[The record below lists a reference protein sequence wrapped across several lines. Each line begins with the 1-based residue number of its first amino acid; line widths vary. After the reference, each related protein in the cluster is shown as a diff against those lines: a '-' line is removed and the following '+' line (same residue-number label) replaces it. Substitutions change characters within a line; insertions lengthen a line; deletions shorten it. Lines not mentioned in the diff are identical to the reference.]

1 MNDTKSWEPPNRVDS
16 GVPQGELLMLMWR
29 YKWLIASVMTIS
41 AIVAFIY
48 LKKAMPSYTATS
60 RLYVQSEGPRIVPEF
75 QGLVQ
80 ERTINFLYTQCEFLR
95 STAIIRRA
103 LEKPGIRDLPT
114 FRGVGNQL
122 GYVKGGLKAKVGA
135 KDDIIDLSF
144 DAPYADD
151 AAKIVNAVVEAYV
164 DFNAQKRQSTA
175 AEVLNILQQE
185 KTTREKDLREKLEAL
200 IDFRRENG
208 VLSMADDNTSIATQ
222 RLMSLGT
229 ALTDAHLQ
237 KVEALA
243 AYSTAKTMM
252 ENPALVGEN
261 HQPGPIFG
269 GIEHD
274 ALSAELLRAQTRVL
288 TLQKTCTEEHPM
300 LQDARINLDLL
311 RKQYMAIVQQ
321 RVEKATKRV
330 SELEALVNEQ
340 QEIAKKSGVLSATY
354 ALLEAEVR
362 RTERLCD
369 ILDNR
374 IKEINIAEDGGALSV
389 SVLEMARL
397 EEVVTNNMKKI
408 RVMIVSLMIG
418 AMLSIGMALAHDRL
432 DQRLKSAD
440 EIATV
445 TGAPVLGVV
454 PSVSGHLSRAAQG
467 QVVHVDPM
475 SHAAEAYRTIRTA
488 IYFGLV
494 DEKNNRLLVTSP
506 IHGEGKTTVASNLA
520 IAMAQTGQR
529 TLLVDADFRKPTQQ
543 TIFQV
548 KGEDGLS
555 SVLGGKTS
563 LRDAIFH
570 TTHKDLDV
578 LPCGMIPPNPS
589 EMLNSMGFLNVLDEV
604 SQQYDRVIVDSPPI
618 MPVADA
624 RILGAMCNSA
634 ILVVRAER
642 STRGLTE
649 KACAELR
656 SVGTSIFGV
665 VVNGVTRSRSQFG
678 YFHDYAYP
686 TSEKDETAAAGGG

>member
-1 MNDTKSWEPPNRVDS
+1 MNDTKSWEQPNRMD
-16 GVPQGELLMLMWR
+16 GAVPQGELLMLMWR
-29 YKWLIASVMTIS
+29 YKWLIASVMTVS
-41 AIVAFIY
+41 AVAAFIY
-48 LKKAMPSYTATS
+48 LKKAMPSFTATS
-60 RLYVQSEGPRIVPEF
+60 RLYVQQEGARIVNEF
-75 QGLVQ
+75 RGIVQ
-80 ERTINFLYTQCEFLR
+80 EQTINFLYTQSEILQ
-95 STAIIRRA
+95 STAIVRKA
-103 LEKPGIRDLPT
+103 LEKPGIRELPT
-114 FRGVGNQL
+114 FRGTGNPI
-122 GYVKGGLKAKVGA
+122 GYVKGGLTAKVGA
-135 KDDIIDLSF
+135 KDDLIDVSF
-144 DAPYADD
+144 DAPYAED

-164 DFNAQKRQSTA
+164 DYNAQKRHSTA
-175 AEVLNILQQE
+175 AEVLKILRQE
-185 KTTREKDLREKLEAL
+185 QTVRDKELREKLEAL
-200 IDFRRENG
+200 IDFRRQNG
-208 VLSMADDNTSIATQ
+208 VLTMADDNMSIATQ
-222 RLMSLGT
+222 RLISLST
-229 ALTDAHLQ
+229 ALTEAHLQ
-237 KVEALA
+237 RVDAVA
-243 AYSTAKTMM
+243 AYTTAKTMI
-252 ENPALVGEN
+252 ENPVLVG
-261 HQPGPIFG
+261 QGQQAGPIFG
-269 GIEHD
+269 GIEHE
-274 ALSAELLRAQTRVL
+274 ALSAELLRAQTRML
-288 TLQKTCTEEHPM
+288 TLAKTYTEEHPA
-300 LQDARINLDLL
+300 LQDARAQFDLL
-311 RKQYMAIVQQ
+311 KKQYMAIVKQ
-321 RVEKATKRV
+321 RLDKAAKKV
-330 SELEALVNEQ
+330 SDLETLVNDQ
-340 QEIAKKSGVLSATY
+340 QELAQKSGVLTATY

-374 IKEINIAEDGGALSV
+374 IKEINISEEGGSLNV
-389 SVLEMARL
+389 SVLEVARL
-397 EEVVTNNMKKI
+397 EEVVANNMKKI
-408 RVMIVSLMIG
+408 RVMVVALIIG
-418 AMLSIGMALAHDRL
+418 AMLSVGVALAHDKL
-432 DQRLKSAD
+432 DQRMKSAD
-440 EIATV
+440 EIAAV

-454 PSVSGHLSRAAQG
+454 PSVAGHLSRAAQG

-488 IYFGLV
+488 IYFGLT

-506 IHGEGKTTVASNLA
+506 MHGEGKTTVASNLA

-555 SVLGGKTS
+555 SVLSGKT
-563 LRDAIFH
+563 LLPDAIYH

-589 EMLNSMGFLNVLDEV
+589 EMLNSMAFLTVLDEV
-604 SQQYDRVIVDSPPI
+604 SQQYDRVIIDSPPI

-642 STRGLTE
+642 STRGLTD

-686 TSEKDETAAAGGG
+686 TSENDEQTVARGG